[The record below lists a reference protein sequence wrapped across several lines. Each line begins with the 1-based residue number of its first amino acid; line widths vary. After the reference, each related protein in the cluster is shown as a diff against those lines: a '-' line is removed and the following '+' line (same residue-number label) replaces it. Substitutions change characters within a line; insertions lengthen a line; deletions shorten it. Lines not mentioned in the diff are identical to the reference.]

1 MVVETQSAG
10 EAQRSGSQNN
20 QATRDPTSEAQ
31 RSGSHKEDLWV
42 FGYGSLMW
50 RPGFAYAERSR
61 ASLDGYHRCFCISS
75 THHRGSATR
84 PGLVLGLDRGGT
96 CEGVAYRI
104 APENAGQILAYLRE
118 RELVSGVYREVMAPI
133 ELHDGARSAVSALA
147 YIVERAHPSFV
158 RLPLAAQAH
167 QIRGARGLSGD
178 NLDYLI
184 NTVHHLQEMG
194 IRERDLERLVAL
206 AAPHVAQRARWSAS
220 PDRLTCAGVAAIRA
234 AVSRHPDPALRLKPD
249 QRRRFMYRLPVAT
262 ARAARLA
269 APV

>member
-1 MVVETQSAG
+1 MAAVAD
-10 EAQRSGSQNN
+10 R
-20 QATRDPTSEAQ
+20 
-31 RSGSHKEDLWV
+31 DLWV

-50 RPGFAYAERSR
+50 RPGFAYVERRR
-61 ASLDGYHRCFCISS
+61 ARLDGYHRSFCISS
-75 THHRGSATR
+75 THHRGSPSR

-104 APENAGQILAYLRE
+104 AAANVAATISYLRE
-118 RELVSGVYREVMAPI
+118 RELVSGVYRESLATI
-133 ELHDGARSAVSALA
+133 ELHGEQKPHVSAIT

-184 NTVHHLQEMG
+184 NTVHHLQDLA

-206 AAPHVAQRARWSAS
+206 AAPHVAQRARWSSA
-220 PDRLTCAGVAAIRA
+220 PDRLTCAGVAAIRKA
-234 AVSRHPDPALRLKPD
+234 CARHPDPALRLKPD
-249 QRRRFMYRLPVAT
+249 QRRRFLYRLPVAT
-262 ARAARLA
+262 ARAERLA
-269 APV
+269 TSS